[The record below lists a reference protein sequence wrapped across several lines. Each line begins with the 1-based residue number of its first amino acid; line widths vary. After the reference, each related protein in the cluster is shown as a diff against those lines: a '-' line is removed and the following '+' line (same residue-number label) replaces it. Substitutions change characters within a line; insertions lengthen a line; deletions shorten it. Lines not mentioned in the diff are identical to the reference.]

1 MKKEEKKILRNKILS
16 IRDSLNRNE
25 KEIMDNEIFNKL
37 KNTELYKNARNI
49 FIYISFSNE
58 INTINIIKK
67 ALEDKKDVFI
77 PKIYKTNKSMKAIKL
92 NSFDDLKK
100 NSMGILEPIDDS
112 KYIEK
117 ENIDLIVVPGVVF
130 DKDCNRIGYG
140 GGYYDRY
147 LKDIAYKNNKVVL
160 AYDLQVIDKIES
172 EEHDIKVDYIITN
185 TKIIKNYQ

>member
-185 TKIIKNYQ
+185 SKVIKNYQ

>member
-92 NSFDDLKK
+92 NSFDDLRK

-185 TKIIKNYQ
+185 SKIIKNYQ

>member
-160 AYDLQVIDKIES
+160 AYDLQVIDKIEN
-172 EEHDIKVDYIITN
+172 EKHDIKVDYIITN
-185 TKIIKNYQ
+185 TKIIKNY

>member
-1 MKKEEKKILRNKILS
+1 MKKEEKEILRNKILS

-160 AYDLQVIDKIES
+160 AYDLQVIDKIEN
-172 EEHDIKVDYIITN
+172 EKHDIKVDYIITN
-185 TKIIKNYQ
+185 TKIIKNYK

>member
-77 PKIYKTNKSMKAIKL
+77 PKIYKVDRSMKAIKL

-160 AYDLQVIDKIES
+160 AYDLQIIDKIES

-185 TKIIKNYQ
+185 TKIIKNYK

>member
-92 NSFDDLKK
+92 NSFDDLRK

-160 AYDLQVIDKIES
+160 AYDLQVIDKIEN
-172 EEHDIKVDYIITN
+172 EKHDIKVDYIITN
-185 TKIIKNYQ
+185 TKIIKNYK

>member
-185 TKIIKNYQ
+185 SKIIKNY